1 MLTVATYNVNGI
13 RAAHRRGMAPWLAD
27 RRAPRGPRHEGRGA
41 LGPLEVLCLQEV
53 RADDATLRGILAD
66 MGWGEAH
73 VAHSEPT
80 DPGTKGRAGVAVV
93 SSLPV
98 TAVRDAAA
106 SGLPERFAGAGRW
119 VEADVDVPDLG
130 VVTVV
135 SAYVPTGG
143 VGSPKQDDKMA
154 FLAAMDERMAQL
166 AAAPDALALV
176 TGDVN
181 VCHREA
187 DLKNWRGNRTK
198 AGFLPEERAHLDAW
212 TASGWTD
219 VVRAQHPGEDGPYS
233 WWSMRGKAFDTDT
246 GWRIDLQLA
255 TAALAERAA
264 AVGGAVVDRAPS
276 WGERVS
282 DHAPVVVGYSR

>member
-13 RAAHRRGMAPWLAD
+13 RAAHRRGMAPWLSG
-27 RRAPRGPRHEGRGA
+27 RRAPGGGP
-41 LGPLEVLCLQEV
+41 LGPLDVLCLQEV
-53 RADDATLRGILAD
+53 RADDPTLRSLLAD
-66 MGWGEAH
+66 MGWGEAQ

-93 SSLPV
+93 SAHPV
-98 TAVRDAAA
+98 LAQRDAAGA
-106 SGLPERFAGAGRW
+106 RLPERFAGAGRW
-119 VEADVDVPDLG
+119 VEADVEVPGLG
-130 VVTVV
+130 VITVV

-143 VGSPKQDDKMA
+143 VGTPKQDEKMA
-154 FLAAMDERMAQL
+154 FLDAVDQRMAHL
-166 AAAPDALALV
+166 CAGPDALALV

-187 DLKNWRGNRTK
+187 DLKNWRGNRGK

-212 TASGWTD
+212 TGAGWVD
-219 VVRAQHPGEDGPYS
+219 VVRAQHPDEDGPYS

-255 TAALAERAA
+255 TPALAARAQ
-264 AVGGAVVDRAPS
+264 AVGGAVVDRADS
-276 WGERVS
+276 WAERVS
-282 DHAPVVVGYSR
+282 DHAPVVVGYAS